1 VSIKSGRDK
10 TKIKAA
16 TVNEDR
22 FSSDPKLRQ
31 RKFTQSLPSESIV
44 PHTRRRLMLSKFM
57 RSAFQA
63 AHFFT

>member
-1 VSIKSGRDK
+1 MSIKSGSDN

-16 TVNEDR
+16 IVNEDR
-22 FSSDPKLRQ
+22 FSSEPKLRH
-31 RKFTQSLPSESIV
+31 RKFTQSLPIESIV
-44 PHTRRRLMLSKFM
+44 PHTRRRLMLSRFI